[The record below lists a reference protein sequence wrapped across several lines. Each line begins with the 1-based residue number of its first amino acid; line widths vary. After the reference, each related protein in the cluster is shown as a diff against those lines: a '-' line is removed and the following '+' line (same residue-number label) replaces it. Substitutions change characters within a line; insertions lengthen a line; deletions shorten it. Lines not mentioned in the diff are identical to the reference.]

1 MDLDGFLYEVE
12 AFRDDME
19 DYVDEMDS
27 RKGLSLSTPEDVLK
41 YVEEYRIS
49 SIRMWFTDML
59 GFLKSFSITPKEL
72 QGAFEEGMGFDGSS
86 IEGYQ
91 RIQESD
97 MVAVPLAPTAQV
109 LPYRSG
115 GSRSLRM
122 FAEIRNP
129 DGSPYMSDPRQVLM
143 RQLGRLEGYGFSHMN
158 IGPEP
163 EFFYFKDGSAPP
175 KILDHAG
182 YFDINPVDN
191 GDDIRE
197 VTVFALE
204 AMGIPV
210 EYHHA
215 EVAPSQHEIDIRYQK
230 ALRMAD
236 SLQTHKYLV
245 KEIARRCGVF
255 ATFMP
260 KPLEG
265 ENGSGMHT
273 HLSIFRDEETNAFYD
288 KSDPMHLSATARHF
302 IGGVLEH
309 AREIS
314 FVTNQFHNSYK
325 RLVPGYEAPV
335 YIAWAER
342 NRSAAVRIPLYKPG
356 KEVATRMELRFP
368 DATANPYFAFAAM
381 LAAGLVGVDGKLDP
395 PEPMSIDLYGLTH
408 MERDEMGINSLPHDL
423 FEAVKVAEG
432 SSFLKE
438 VLGEVVASKLVE
450 TKLAEADRFR
460 LHVAPREWEEY
471 MVL

>member
-1 MDLDGFLYEVE
+1 MDLDGYLYDTEV
-12 AFRDDME
+12 FRDEME
-19 DYVDEMDS
+19 HYVDEMGA
-27 RKGLSLSTPEDVLK
+27 RKGLSLSTPEEVLK

-72 QGAFEEGMGFDGSS
+72 KGAFGEGMGFDGSS
-86 IEGYQ
+86 VEGYK

-97 MVAVPLAPTAQV
+97 MVAVPIASTAQL
-109 LPYRSG
+109 LPFRAG
-115 GSRSLRM
+115 GSRTLRM
-122 FAEIRNP
+122 FADIRNP
-129 DGSPYMSDPRQVLM
+129 DGSAYESDPRVVLK
-143 RQLGRLEGYGFSHMN
+143 RQLQRLQKTGFDQMN
-158 IGPEP
+158 IGPEA
-163 EFFYFKDGSAPP
+163 EFFYFKSDESPE
-175 KILDHAG
+175 ILDKAG
-182 YFDINPVDN
+182 YFDINPVDI

-230 ALRMAD
+230 ALPMAD
-236 SLQTHKYLV
+236 ALQTYKYLV
-245 KEIARRCGVF
+245 KEIARRCGVY

-260 KPLEG
+260 KPLQG
-265 ENGSGMHT
+265 ANGSGMHI
-273 HLSIFRDEETNAFYD
+273 HLSIFKGEEVNAFYD
-288 KSDPMHLSATARHF
+288 AKDAHHLSELAKQF
-302 IGGVLEH
+302 IAGVLDH
-309 AREIS
+309 AREIA
-314 FVTNQFHNSYK
+314 FITNQWHNSYK

-368 DATANPYFAFAAM
+368 DASCNPYFAFAAI
-381 LAAGLVGVDGKLDP
+381 LSAGLNGIDKELKAPDP
-395 PEPMSIDLYGLTH
+395 MTIDLYGLTPV
-408 MERDEMGINSLPHDL
+408 EREEMKINSLPHDL
-423 FEAVKVAEG
+423 FEAVMVAER
-432 SSFLKE
+432 SDFLKRT
-438 VLGEVVASKLVE
+438 LGEDVHKKLVE
-450 TKLAEADRFR
+450 TKLMEADKFR
-460 LHVAPREWEEY
+460 LHVSRLDLEEH

>member
-1 MDLDGFLYEVE
+1 MDAEGFLYEVE
-12 AFRDDME
+12 AFRDEME
-19 DYVDEMDS
+19 FYVDEMDS
-27 RKGLSLSTPEDVLK
+27 RKGLSINTADDVLA
-41 YVEEYRIS
+41 YVEEYDIS
-49 SIRMWFTDML
+49 SIRLWFTDLL

-72 QGAFEEGMGFDGSS
+72 KGAFEDGMGFDGSS

-97 MVAVPLAPTAQV
+97 MVALPIASTAQV
-109 LPYRSG
+109 LPFRSG

-122 FAEIRNP
+122 FAEIRDP
-129 DGSPYMSDPRQVLM
+129 DGTPYASDPRRVLE
-143 RQLGRLEGYGFSHMN
+143 RQLNHLKEHGYSQMN
-158 IGPEP
+158 IGPEA
-163 EFFYFKDGSAPP
+163 EFFYFRDETSPA
-175 KILDHAG
+175 ILDQAG
-182 YFDINPVDN
+182 YFDINPVDI

-197 VTVFALE
+197 ATVFALE

-215 EVAPSQHEIDIRYQK
+215 EVAPSQHEIDIRYQR

-236 SLQTHKYLV
+236 SLQTYKYVV

-273 HLSIFRDEETNAFYD
+273 HLSIFKDESTNAFFSR
-288 KSDPMHLSATARHF
+288 SDEHHLSPVAKQF
-302 IGGVLEH
+302 IAGILDH
-309 AREIS
+309 ARELA
-314 FVTNQFHNSYK
+314 FVTNQWFNSYK

-342 NRSAAVRIPLYKPG
+342 NRSAAVRIPVYKPG

-368 DATANPYFAFAAM
+368 DATCNPYLAFAAM
-381 LAAGLVGVDGKLDP
+381 LASGLDGMDRNLDAP
-395 PEPMSIDLYGLTH
+395 PPMTQDLYRLTP
-408 MERDEMGINSLPHDL
+408 MERDEKRIASLPHDL
-423 FEAVKVAEG
+423 YEAVRVAES
-432 SSFLKE
+432 SSFLRS
-438 VLGEVVASKLVE
+438 VLGEDVLRKLVE
-450 TKLAEADRFR
+450 TKLHEVDKFR
-460 LHVAPREWEEY
+460 LYVSPLELDEY

>member
-1 MDLDGFLYEVE
+1 MDQDGFLYEVE
-12 AFRDDME
+12 AFRDEME

-27 RKGLSLSTPEDVLK
+27 QTGLSLSTPQEVLK
-41 YVEEYRIS
+41 YVEDYGIS
-49 SIRMWFTDML
+49 SIRMWFTDIL

-72 QGAFEEGMGFDGSS
+72 AGAFDEGMGFDGSS

-97 MVAVPLAPTAQV
+97 MIAVPIPSTTQV
-109 LPYRSG
+109 LPFRSG

-129 DGSPYMSDPRQVLM
+129 DGTPYVSDPRRVLM
-143 RQLGRLEGYGFSHMN
+143 RQLDRLGDLGYSAMN

-163 EFFYFKDGSAPP
+163 EFFYFKDSRNAE
-175 KILDHAG
+175 ILDHAG
-182 YFDINPVDN
+182 YFDINPVDI

-215 EVAPSQHEIDIRYQK
+215 EVAPSQHEIDIRFQE

-245 KEIARRCGVF
+245 KEIARRCGVY

-265 ENGSGMHT
+265 ENGNGMHV
-273 HLSIFRDEETNAFYD
+273 HLSIFKDEHTNSFYD
-288 KSDPMHLSATARHF
+288 KDDPQHLSQVAKQF
-302 IGGVLEH
+302 IAGVLDH
-309 AREIS
+309 SREMA

-368 DATANPYFAFAAM
+368 DATANPYFAFAVM
-381 LAAGLVGVDGKLDP
+381 LAAGLEGMDRGLEVPD
-395 PEPMSIDLYGLTH
+395 PMSIDLYSITPV
-408 MERDEMGINSLPHDL
+408 EREEMGINSLPHDL
-423 FEAVKVAEG
+423 FEAVKVAEK
-432 SSFLKE
+432 SEFLAQ
-438 VLGEVVASKLVE
+438 VLGDDVMRKLIE
-450 TKLAEADRFR
+450 TKLTEADKYR
-460 LHVAPREWEEY
+460 LHVSSMELREH

>member
-12 AFRDDME
+12 GFRDEME

-27 RKGLSLSTPEDVLK
+27 RKGLSFSTPEEVLK
-41 YVEEYRIS
+41 YVEEYQVS
-49 SIRMWFTDML
+49 SIRLWFTDIL

-72 QGAFEEGMGFDGSS
+72 AGAFKEGMGFDGSS

-97 MVAVPLAPTAQV
+97 MVAFPIASTTQV
-109 LPYRSG
+109 LPFRSG
-115 GSRSLRM
+115 GSRSIRM
-122 FAEIRNP
+122 FAEIKNP
-129 DGSPYMSDPRQVLM
+129 DGSPYVSDPRRVLM
-143 RQLGRLEGYGFSHMN
+143 RQLDRLGEMGYSAMK

-163 EFFYFKDGSAPP
+163 EFFYFKDPTSAQ
-175 KILDHAG
+175 ILDHAG
-182 YFDINPVDN
+182 YFDINPVDI

-215 EVAPSQHEIDIRYQK
+215 EVAPSQHEIDIRYQE

-245 KEIARRCGVF
+245 KEIARRCGVY

-265 ENGSGMHT
+265 ENGNGMHV
-273 HLSIFRDEETNAFYD
+273 HLSIFKDEVTNSFYD
-288 KSDPMHLSATARHF
+288 KDDPQHLSQVAKQF
-302 IGGVLEH
+302 IAGVLDH
-309 AREIS
+309 SREMALI
-314 FVTNQFHNSYK
+314 TNQFHNSYK

-356 KEVATRMELRFP
+356 NEIATRMELRFP
-368 DATANPYFAFAAM
+368 DATANPYFAFAVM
-381 LAAGLVGVDGKLDP
+381 LAAGLDGMARGLQVPDP
-395 PEPMSIDLYGLTH
+395 MTIDLYALTP
-408 MERDEMGINSLPHDL
+408 MERAEMGITSLPHDL
-423 FEAVKVAEG
+423 FEAVKLAEK
-432 SSFLKE
+432 SEFLKS
-438 VLGEVVASKLVE
+438 VLGEDVQRKLIE
-450 TKLAEADRFR
+450 TKLNEADKYR
-460 LHVAPREWEEY
+460 LHVSAMELQEH

>member
-12 AFRDDME
+12 AFRDEME

-27 RKGLSLSTPEDVLK
+27 QAGLSLSSPEEVLK
-41 YVEEYRIS
+41 YVEEYGIS
-49 SIRMWFTDML
+49 SIRMWFTDIL

-72 QGAFEEGMGFDGSS
+72 AGAFEEGMGFDGSS

-97 MVAVPLAPTAQV
+97 MIAVPIASTTQV
-109 LPYRSG
+109 LPFRSG

-129 DGSPYMSDPRQVLM
+129 DGSPYASDPRRVLM
-143 RQLGRLEGYGFSHMN
+143 RQLDRLADLGYSAMN

-163 EFFYFKDGSAPP
+163 EFFYFKDSQNAE
-175 KILDHAG
+175 ILDHAG
-182 YFDINPVDN
+182 YFDINPVDI

-215 EVAPSQHEIDIRYQK
+215 EVAPSQHEIDIRYQE

-245 KEIARRCGVF
+245 KEIARRCGVY

-265 ENGSGMHT
+265 ENGNGMHT
-273 HLSIFRDEETNAFYD
+273 HLSIFRDENTNAFYD
-288 KSDPMHLSATARHF
+288 REDPQHLSQVAKQF
-302 IGGVLEH
+302 IAGVLDRS
-309 AREIS
+309 REMA

-368 DATANPYFAFAAM
+368 DATANPYFAFAVM
-381 LAAGLVGVDGKLDP
+381 LAAGLEGMDRGLKV
-395 PEPMSIDLYGLTH
+395 PEPMSIDLYSITPL
-408 MERDEMGINSLPHDL
+408 EREQMGISSLPHDL

-432 SSFLKE
+432 SEFLAR
-438 VLGEVVASKLVE
+438 VLGEDVLRKLIE
-450 TKLAEADRFR
+450 TKLMEADKYR
-460 LHVAPREWEEY
+460 LHVSSLELREH

>member
-1 MDLDGFLYEVE
+1 
-12 AFRDDME
+12 
-19 DYVDEMDS
+19 
-27 RKGLSLSTPEDVLK
+27 
-41 YVEEYRIS
+41 
-49 SIRMWFTDML
+49 
-59 GFLKSFSITPKEL
+59 
-72 QGAFEEGMGFDGSS
+72 
-86 IEGYQ
+86 
-91 RIQESD
+91 
-97 MVAVPLAPTAQV
+97 MVAVPIAATTQV
-109 LPYRSG
+109 LPFRSG

-129 DGSPYMSDPRQVLM
+129 DGSPYESDPRRVLM
-143 RQLGRLEGYGFSHMN
+143 RQLDRLGGLGYSAMN

-163 EFFYFKDGSAPP
+163 EFFYFKDSNTPQ
-175 KILDHAG
+175 ILDHAG
-182 YFDINPVDN
+182 YFDINPVDI

-215 EVAPSQHEIDIRYQK
+215 EVAPSQHEIDIRFQE

-245 KEIARRCGVF
+245 KEIARRCGVY

-265 ENGSGMHT
+265 ENGSGMHV
-273 HLSIFRDEETNAFYD
+273 HLSIFKDEMTNSFYD
-288 KSDPMHLSATARHF
+288 PDAPQHLSRVAKQF
-302 IGGVLEH
+302 IAGVLDH
-309 AREIS
+309 SREMALI
-314 FVTNQFHNSYK
+314 TNQFHNSYK

-368 DATANPYFAFAAM
+368 DATANPYFAFAVM
-381 LAAGLVGVDGKLDP
+381 LAAGLDGMDRELQPPDP
-395 PEPMSIDLYGLTH
+395 MTIDLYGLTPQ
-408 MERDEMGINSLPHDL
+408 ERVEMGINSLPHDL

-432 SSFLKE
+432 SAFLRE
-438 VLGEVVASKLVE
+438 TLGETVLRKLID
-450 TKLAEADRFR
+450 TKVSEADKYR
-460 LHVAPREWEEY
+460 LNVSPLELKDH

>member
-1 MDLDGFLYEVE
+1 MDQDGFLYEVE
-12 AFRDDME
+12 AFRDEME

-27 RKGLSLSTPEDVLK
+27 QTGLSLSTPQEVLK
-41 YVEEYRIS
+41 YVEVYGIS
-49 SIRMWFTDML
+49 SIRIWFTDIL

-72 QGAFEEGMGFDGSS
+72 AGAFDEGMGFDGSS

-97 MVAVPLAPTAQV
+97 MIAVPIASTTQV
-109 LPYRSG
+109 LPFRSG

-129 DGSPYMSDPRQVLM
+129 DGTPYVSDPRRVLM
-143 RQLGRLEGYGFSHMN
+143 RQLDRLGDLGYSAMN

-163 EFFYFKDGSAPP
+163 EFFYFKDSKNAE
-175 KILDHAG
+175 ILDHAG
-182 YFDINPVDN
+182 YFDINPVDI

-215 EVAPSQHEIDIRYQK
+215 EVAPSQHEIDIRYQE

-245 KEIARRCGVF
+245 KEIARRCGVY

-265 ENGSGMHT
+265 ENGNGMHV
-273 HLSIFRDEETNAFYD
+273 H
-288 KSDPMHLSATARHF
+288 HF
-302 IGGVLEH
+302 LAKEGENV
-309 AREIS
+309 
-314 FVTNQFHNSYK
+314 FH
-325 RLVPGYEAPV
+325 
-335 YIAWAER
+335 
-342 NRSAAVRIPLYKPG
+342 
-356 KEVATRMELRFP
+356 
-368 DATANPYFAFAAM
+368 D
-381 LAAGLVGVDGKLDP
+381 
-395 PEPMSIDLYGLTH
+395 
-408 MERDEMGINSLPHDL
+408 
-423 FEAVKVAEG
+423 AEG
-432 SSFLKE
+432 L
-438 VLGEVVASKLVE
+438 
-450 TKLAEADRFR
+450 
-460 LHVAPREWEEY
+460 
-471 MVL
+471 